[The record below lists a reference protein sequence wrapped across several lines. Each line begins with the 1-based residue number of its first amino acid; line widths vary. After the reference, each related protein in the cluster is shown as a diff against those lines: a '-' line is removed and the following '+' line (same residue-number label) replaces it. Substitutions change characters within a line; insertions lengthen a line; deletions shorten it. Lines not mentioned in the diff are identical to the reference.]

1 VPRRHRGGG
10 AAAHG
15 GAGAV
20 GSGYP
25 AAGTGRGRS
34 AAGGGGRALT
44 GERIWLLELEGGQ
57 LAAAEGSLLW
67 SSLLHLSLSLS
78 LGPLFSFY
86 FFDREFNFLYFLL
99 IIFPKSTA
107 YREWE

>member
-1 VPRRHRGGG
+1 MG
-10 AAAHG
+10 A
-15 GAGAV
+15 AGAV

-44 GERIWLLELEGGQ
+44 GERIWLLELEWGQ

-67 SSLLHLSLSLS
+67 SSLLHLSLSRLF
-78 LGPLFSFY
+78 FSFY
-86 FFDREFNFLYFLL
+86 FFDREFNISLFFAHNFSKVDSL
-99 IIFPKSTA
+99 
-107 YREWE
+107 

>member
-1 VPRRHRGGG
+1 MG
-10 AAAHG
+10 A
-15 GAGAV
+15 AGAV

-34 AAGGGGRALT
+34 AAGGGGKALT
-44 GERIWLLELEGGQ
+44 GERIWLLELEWGQ

-67 SSLLHLSLSLS
+67 SSLLHLSLSLA
-78 LGPLFSFY
+78 SF
-86 FFDREFNFLYFLL
+86 FHFIFLIESSIFLYFLL

-107 YREWE
+107 YRERE

>member
-1 VPRRHRGGG
+1 M
-10 AAAHG
+10 G

-44 GERIWLLELEGGQ
+44 GERIWLLELEWGE
-57 LAAAEGSLLW
+57 LAAAEGASCGLLFC
-67 SSLLHLSLSLS
+67 LCLSLSLS
-78 LGPLFSFY
+78 LSLSGLFFSFY
-86 FFDREFNFLYFLL
+86 FLIGSLIFFIFLL
-99 IIFPKSTA
+99 IFFSKVYSL
-107 YREWE
+107 